1 MWPRLRQTGELGA
14 PGNVPHARCCQA
26 CPLQPDT
33 QGTNRHPAVV
43 LAVPHI
49 SPHSASQSCLPS
61 CFSGLQTESVLE
73 LVPAA
78 QGERSEAQVGDC
90 VTICIPTG
98 LLGALEGG
106 ELQTPLQPVRSN
118 PRRRRSC
125 PPVWEGVGAGSKPAF
140 GLVLQALEAG
150 REVLS
155 LLLGQLPPGGWPT
168 PSQQGRALGE
178 PTEPGMRS
186 ADWEF
191 GRPWVQTPPLLGG
204 PPLLA

>member
-14 PGNVPHARCCQA
+14 PGNVPHARCGQA

-33 QGTNRHPAVV
+33 QGTNRHPAMV

-90 VTICIPTG
+90 VTICILTG

-118 PRRRRSC
+118 PRRRRSIY
-125 PPVWEGVGAGSKPAF
+125 
-140 GLVLQALEAG
+140 VLPNPLLISE
-150 REVLS
+150 EVKILHLS
-155 LLLGQLPPGGWPT
+155 LESFPLDKASPHHT
-168 PSQQGRALGE
+168 
-178 PTEPGMRS
+178 S
-186 ADWEF
+186 ADFLITPEKVTPIAQNRKQ
-191 GRPWVQTPPLLGG
+191 RPSEATR
-204 PPLLA
+204 LAQSQA